1 MTTFFFVLAKF
12 SLFYCVPQ
20 LLIQPTLV
28 SVNYEAIHMETD
40 NHFFSYWL
48 QKRAKSVY
56 FLYFFL
62 QKKHFVNYA
71 RVAPLRTNL
80 NMKFK
85 ASQYRSAVG
94 SLEIV
99 GGFGLLSMTGR
110 TARLIGFVM
119 LIAAEL
125 FMIHSYQALGDPLQ
139 KYIRLVAAAVLLTA
153 QMMFERWFAG
163 GNGEEEKAPSIPA
176 KNGEEDKAPSMPVK
190 KEKKSRKSKGAVKE
204 ESKKESW

>member
-1 MTTFFFVLAKF
+1 MASKLIILLSGVLGVF
-12 SLFYCVPQ
+12 
-20 LLIQPTLV
+20 
-28 SVNYEAIHMETD
+28 
-40 NHFFSYWL
+40 
-48 QKRAKSVY
+48 
-56 FLYFFL
+56 FLYAGVCKL
-62 QKKHFVNYA
+62 YPMLDQDLHLSMKKHFVNYA

-176 KNGEEDKAPSMPVK
+176 KNREEEKAPSMPVK
-190 KEKKSRKSKGAVKE
+190 KEKKSRKSKGAVTE
-204 ESKKESW
+204 ESKKES